1 MALTKCVLHVK
12 SAVSA
17 PLKLALAF
25 HRTFPS
31 TVGTPGTHMPLKTVA
46 SVQNRTRSL
55 VQALRNAKNE
65 QSRLIRLE
73 EFNDHVIR
81 YQGVSRSQAIRE
93 QAIST
98 LLEIRK
104 KGNKEV
110 RKESQKALALLGW
123 VDPVKGRGI
132 KVLSIDGGGSRGLI
146 SIEILKRIEELCNK
160 EIFELFDLI
169 CGASTGA
176 ILAFLIGI
184 KKVPLEECERTY
196 KKLSMDIF
204 ERNTL
209 IGTGKLFLNHAYY
222 DTAKFEKI
230 LKKESGDE
238 KLIDSAKDT
247 TIPKV
252 AAVSTVVNHSILLP
266 YVFSNYTHP
275 HGSISKFPQSC
286 KHRLW
291 EALRASTAAP
301 GFFEEFKLGHDIHQ
315 DGGLLTNNPCAIA
328 VHEARLLWPDEP
340 FQCIVSVGTG
350 KYKGRSGPSTVEFS
364 SLREKLLKVVASA
377 TDTEAIDT
385 VLSDILPK
393 NVYFRWNPNMSAD
406 IDMDEGRIEMLE
418 QVQFDARRHLEK
430 VDDSLKTCARS
441 LLQSKTVVDR
451 SMDKFRSWYRTT

>member
-1 MALTKCVLHVK
+1 MSMALLTKVTKRVVHAR
-12 SAVSA
+12 SAVSP
-17 PLKLALAF
+17 PLKLTLAF

-31 TVGTPGTHMPLKTVA
+31 TVGAPGSHMPLKTVA

-55 VQALRNAKNE
+55 VQALRTAKNE

-73 EFNDHVIR
+73 EFNDHVLR

-93 QAIST
+93 QVIST

-110 RKESQKALALLGW
+110 RKESQKALAQLGW

-146 SIEILKRIEELCNK
+146 SIEILKRIEQLCNK
-160 EIFELFDLI
+160 EIYELFDLI

-196 KKLSMDIF
+196 RKLSMDIF
-204 ERNTL
+204 EQNTL
-209 IGTGKLFLNHAYY
+209 IGTGKLFWNHAYY
-222 DTAKFEKI
+222 DTAKFEQI

-238 KLIDSAKDT
+238 RLIDSAKDT

-275 HGSISKFPQSC
+275 YGSISKFPQSC

-301 GFFEEFKLGHDIHQ
+301 GFFEDSFSLEI
-315 DGGLLTNNPCAIA
+315 
-328 VHEARLLWPDEP
+328 
-340 FQCIVSVGTG
+340 
-350 KYKGRSGPSTVEFS
+350 YKGS
-364 SLREKLLKVVASA
+364 SKY
-377 TDTEAIDT
+377 I
-385 VLSDILPK
+385 
-393 NVYFRWNPNMSAD
+393 FRPES
-406 IDMDEGRIEMLE
+406 
-418 QVQFDARRHLEK
+418 Q
-430 VDDSLKTCARS
+430 
-441 LLQSKTVVDR
+441 
-451 SMDKFRSWYRTT
+451 